1 MTCDPNDPR
10 LTAFVLG
17 ELDPAE
23 HADVETML
31 GESADC
37 RQAVEEIRLTVGW
50 LTSQLH
56 DESESHAPPAETQP
70 SARSWQV
77 APQPDVAGRAVVAE
91 ESRSGSW
98 GSPLRCCWPRSVAFL
113 TLVACE
119 RRVGPRWMLGSSA
132 REVDSRE
139 AVAVELGRESQQRFA
154 RPRQPRRLTADRTG
168 RPSAPAN
175 RRLGRQ

>member
-23 HADVETML
+23 HAAVETML

-56 DESESHAPPAETQP
+56 DESESHARPAEANHRPNVGSRAAATGRRAPLVAQEP
-70 SARSWQV
+70 RQASGDRRFALARCV
-77 APQPDVAGRAVVAE
+77 GRLPDVCVTRPNRPD
-91 ESRSGSW
+91 ESE
-98 GSPLRCCWPRSVAFL
+98 P
-113 TLVACE
+113 
-119 RRVGPRWMLGSSA
+119 
-132 REVDSRE
+132 
-139 AVAVELGRESQQRFA
+139 
-154 RPRQPRRLTADRTG
+154 
-168 RPSAPAN
+168 
-175 RRLGRQ
+175 